1 MVQVPAPTSPTVQD
15 RLLGTLIVIVLRAKN
30 LPNRVRIGKQNPYCT
45 ITYGLHKKRTDT
57 IERGGQQPE
66 WDAEFRFEILK
77 EGFGGE
83 EQLTAEQAA
92 VVTHK
97 GGVLPAPP
105 MTPSTSQGS
114 DVSSSSK
121 LEKRASKG
129 TLATPVVSTVNS
141 GRRVLRVACWAD
153 DARDPK
159 LIGEGELDIEET
171 IRKGKYDDWVQLERK
186 SRYAG
191 EVYLELTWYS
201 NIASASAELAA
212 DYPDPDIAP
221 LTGSVSTMSISRP
234 PLPVPPVSQAPHP
247 PPTGPST
254 YAQFSGGY
262 SPVSAHGPPIPAA
275 AYEHDGRRMSQPAY
289 PASTY
294 PGGTGQVPF
303 SQAPPTSYAVSQASE
318 FGQYTVQALPPP
330 SSLDPYQS
338 YQAQTPAPGQYPPY
352 IATPAPSNAAFA
364 QAYGQQYATVTGHS
378 PYPVPPVPP
387 IPPTGSPYWQ
397 QQQQHS
403 GPGLPSASSYP
414 ILATS
419 SSQPSLAAVPPPAP
433 PSVAAYGRSPLPP
446 PPSLGP
452 AQPYNPYPVP
462 PVPPQPPS
470 LHAPPAPPGGV
481 FSPPPPPPSLRNDM
495 SAYAPPEAQYGR
507 ADFYAQSPTAASG
520 PPPPQAV
527 PHGSTPGGWARPPLP
542 EPPVSA
548 PLSAGTNPYGHPR

>member
-1 MVQVPAPTSPTVQD
+1 MGYDCAGKVHHAETASGCA
-15 RLLGTLIVIVLRAKN
+15 RLRSTWTGLSFPLRARCC
-30 LPNRVRIGKQNPYCT
+30 L
-45 ITYGLHKKRTDT
+45 
-57 IERGGQQPE
+57 
-66 WDAEFRFEILK
+66 
-77 EGFGGE
+77 GE
-83 EQLTAEQAA
+83 DLTHHRLFHQ
-92 VVTHK
+92 
-97 GGVLPAPP
+97 
-105 MTPSTSQGS
+105 
-114 DVSSSSK
+114 
-121 LEKRASKG
+121 
-129 TLATPVVSTVNS
+129 
-141 GRRVLRVACWAD
+141 
-153 DARDPK
+153 
-159 LIGEGELDIEET
+159 
-171 IRKGKYDDWVQLERK
+171 
-186 SRYAG
+186 
-191 EVYLELTWYS
+191 
-201 NIASASAELAA
+201 IASASAELAA